1 MFTLIRNYR
10 EVTAAGGHCDRLPIM
25 VAASSSIQT
34 ATSGKVW
41 FWVGVGVFVLAFVIW
56 FLSWTNGP
64 LCDPN
69 SPFQGHGVWLLLSA
83 AAVGC
88 LYKYFRAE
96 EGTQTT

>member
-1 MFTLIRNYR
+1 MFKLIRNYR
-10 EVTAAGGHCDRLPIM
+10 EFTAGPIM
-25 VAASSSIQT
+25 VAASWSIQT

-69 SPFQGHGVWLLLSA
+69 SPFQGHGVWHLLSA